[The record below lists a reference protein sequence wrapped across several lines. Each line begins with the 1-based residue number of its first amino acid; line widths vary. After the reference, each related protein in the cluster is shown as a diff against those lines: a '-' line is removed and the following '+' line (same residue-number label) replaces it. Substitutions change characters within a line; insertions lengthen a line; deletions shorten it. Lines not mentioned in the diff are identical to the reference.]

1 MPIYEYKCNI
11 CGDVQIEERGM
22 TEESKIKALCLDEKC
37 SGIVIK
43 QFGFAPSFKGDGFY
57 TNDKRKPVGE

>member
-1 MPIYEYKCNI
+1 MPVYEYKCNI
-11 CGDVQIEERGM
+11 CDNIEVEERGM
-22 TEESKIKALCLDEKC
+22 MDESKVPALCQQEGC
-37 SGIVIK
+37 SGISVK

>member
-1 MPIYEYKCNI
+1 MPIYEYKCNS
-11 CGDVQIEERGM
+11 CGNMQIEERGM
-22 TEESKIKALCLDEKC
+22 DEKSSIAALCTMPGC
-37 SGIVIK
+37 SGIVVK

>member
-1 MPIYEYKCNI
+1 MYDE
-11 CGDVQIEERGM
+11 
-22 TEESKIKALCLDEKC
+22 TKIPALCQEEKC

-43 QFGFAPSFKGDGFY
+43 QFGFAPAFKGDGFY